1 MTYNDVKTCSM
12 RTLCETLEDEY
23 FAIREELC
31 NRLRALFIAY
41 KVKEVTI
48 KPMKLKFSN
57 CGYSIFVD
65 KVFIRDSDN
74 SIICSGKT
82 DFTHKPNETFLSYL
96 RSEPQKMCEFYEEV
110 YEEIL
115 NKTDK

>member
-1 MTYNDVKTCSM
+1 MTYKDIKTTSI
-12 RTLCETLEDEY
+12 RTLCDVLEDEY

-31 NRLRALFIAY
+31 NRLKALFIAR

-57 CGYSIFVD
+57 CGFSIFVD
-65 KVFIRDSDN
+65 KVYIRSDDS
-74 SIICSGKT
+74 ILCSGIT
-82 DFTHKPNETFLSYL
+82 DSPFTKKPNETFLSYL

-110 YEEIL
+110 YEEII
-115 NKTDK
+115 NKI